1 MQLPLETLEDL
12 RATIRLLAGLTDEL
26 ERLGARVTGIQLTIA
41 ENGIELEGIDAI
53 AAWINAQESAVR
65 SQELAAW
72 AELETRISTYPPD
85 TTRSN

>member
-72 AELETRISTYPPD
+72 AELETRISTYQPD